1 MSSIEEPV
9 LGALIMGKAAE
20 AHERGVELT
29 LNTSGSTAVTG
40 LAVQDLVA
48 ILGNLLDNAI
58 DAAAEAPPPRL
69 VELTVETTGSALEI
83 TVEDSGPG
91 IDPAAVE
98 DVFRHGFSTKA
109 PGPFGR
115 GLGLALV
122 RQAVQRL
129 GGTMTITSP
138 AGALF
143 RVTLPVTTPAGHN
156 RGTAMSDI
164 RVLVV
169 EDEPI
174 AAAAHAAYIGRLDG
188 FTLAGS
194 APDGQSALRL
204 LTEFAAAGNPV
215 ELVLLDMNLPDLH
228 GLDIARRM
236 RAAGLFADIIAITAV
251 RELNIVRSAVA
262 TGVVQY
268 LIKPFT
274 YATFADKL
282 ASYRQFREQLAS
294 PRTGQPGAGAS
305 QSDVDQAFASL
316 RAPSEVSLPK
326 GLSVSTLE
334 SVKDFIKR
342 QAGAVSASEVMAA
355 LGMSRVTARRYLEY
369 LADAGTVSR
378 AARYGTPGR
387 PENEYRWNRPP
398 S

>member
-1 MSSIEEPV
+1 
-9 LGALIMGKAAE
+9 
-20 AHERGVELT
+20 
-29 LNTSGSTAVTG
+29 
-40 LAVQDLVA
+40 
-48 ILGNLLDNAI
+48 
-58 DAAAEAPPPRL
+58 
-69 VELTVETTGSALEI
+69 
-83 TVEDSGPG
+83 
-91 IDPAAVE
+91 
-98 DVFRHGFSTKA
+98 
-109 PGPFGR
+109 
-115 GLGLALV
+115 
-122 RQAVQRL
+122 
-129 GGTMTITSP
+129 
-138 AGALF
+138 
-143 RVTLPVTTPAGHN
+143 
-156 RGTAMSDI
+156 MSDI

-174 AAAAHAAYIGRLDG
+174 AAAAHAAYIGRLEG

-204 LTEFAAAGNPV
+204 MTDFAAAGTPV

-274 YATFADKL
+274 FATFADKL
-282 ASYRQFREQLAS
+282 ASYRHFREQLTS
-294 PRTGQPGAGAS
+294 PAAGHAGPGAS

-316 RAPSEVSLPK
+316 RAPSELPLPK
-326 GLSVSTLE
+326 GLAASTLD
-334 SVKDFIKR
+334 SVQDFMK
-342 QAGAVSASEVMAA
+342 QQSGAVSASEVMDA

-378 AARYGTPGR
+378 TARYGTPGR
-387 PENEYRWNRPP
+387 PENEYRWTRPA

>member
-1 MSSIEEPV
+1 
-9 LGALIMGKAAE
+9 
-20 AHERGVELT
+20 
-29 LNTSGSTAVTG
+29 
-40 LAVQDLVA
+40 
-48 ILGNLLDNAI
+48 
-58 DAAAEAPPPRL
+58 
-69 VELTVETTGSALEI
+69 
-83 TVEDSGPG
+83 
-91 IDPAAVE
+91 
-98 DVFRHGFSTKA
+98 
-109 PGPFGR
+109 
-115 GLGLALV
+115 
-122 RQAVQRL
+122 
-129 GGTMTITSP
+129 
-138 AGALF
+138 
-143 RVTLPVTTPAGHN
+143 
-156 RGTAMSDI
+156 MSDI

-174 AAAAHAAYIGRLDG
+174 AAAAHAAYVDRLDG

-204 LTEFAAAGNPV
+204 LTDFAAAGNPV

-294 PRTGQPGAGAS
+294 PRTGSRGPEPPKAMWT
-305 QSDVDQAFASL
+305 
-316 RAPSEVSLPK
+316 RPSPACGRPPKFLPK
-326 GLSVSTLE
+326 GLAVSTLE
-334 SVKDFIKR
+334 SVQDFIKQ
-342 QAGAVSASEVMAA
+342 QAGAVSASEVMEA

-378 AARYGTPGR
+378 AARYGAPGR
-387 PENEYRWNRPP
+387 PENEYRWTRPRP
-398 S
+398 

>member
-1 MSSIEEPV
+1 MSE
-9 LGALIMGKAAE
+9 
-20 AHERGVELT
+20 
-29 LNTSGSTAVTG
+29 
-40 LAVQDLVA
+40 
-48 ILGNLLDNAI
+48 
-58 DAAAEAPPPRL
+58 
-69 VELTVETTGSALEI
+69 
-83 TVEDSGPG
+83 
-91 IDPAAVE
+91 
-98 DVFRHGFSTKA
+98 
-109 PGPFGR
+109 
-115 GLGLALV
+115 
-122 RQAVQRL
+122 
-129 GGTMTITSP
+129 
-138 AGALF
+138 
-143 RVTLPVTTPAGHN
+143 
-156 RGTAMSDI
+156 I

-174 AAAAHAAYIGRLDG
+174 AAAAHAAYIERLDG

-204 LTEFAAAGNPV
+204 LTEFSAAGNPV

-282 ASYRQFREQLAS
+282 ASYRQFREQLA
-294 PRTGQPGAGAS
+294 PPQAGVAGARAS

-326 GLSVSTLE
+326 GLAVSTLE
-334 SVKDFIKR
+334 SVKDYIKQ
-342 QAGAVSASEVMAA
+342 QAGAVTRDMPSASMTSLAD
-355 LGMSRVTARRYLEY
+355 TARRYLEY

-378 AARYGTPGR
+378 AARYGAPGR
-387 PENEYRWNRPP
+387 PENEYRWNRPRP
-398 S
+398 